1 MPGVTLREELKK
13 RGEFQSPQQEAM
25 LNVLR
30 TADLLAAGF
39 ERLFRHYHL
48 TNSQY
53 NVLRILRGEGKPL
66 PCNEIAFRLV
76 NRMPD
81 ITRLVDRLE
90 SAGFARR
97 LRTGEDRRL
106 VLIEIT
112 SAGLE
117 LLGQLDGPV
126 ESLHQEQLG
135 HLDARQLHE
144 LSRLLEA
151 ARAHSTNPSPCA
163 TEGDS
168 I

>member
-39 ERLFRHYHL
+39 ERLFRNYHL

-66 PCNEIAFRLV
+66 PCNEIACRLV

-90 SAGFARR
+90 AAGYAQR

-112 SAGLE
+112 AAGREILS
-117 LLGQLDGPV
+117 QLDGPV

-135 HLDARQLHE
+135 HLDAAQLHE

-151 ARAHSTNPSPCA
+151 ARAHSISAQTCPQ
-163 TEGDS
+163 EGDS
-168 I
+168 A